1 MAARQDQGLQI
12 SLIIFVFLF
21 VVFAAM
27 SYLFYR
33 SSSDAK
39 ARVAELETQ
48 KRDSDNKASKQSQD
62 DKDFRQMM
70 GFGEV
75 DNAEDVKKT
84 FDDDMK
90 RFGGDPSSGSYRT
103 VLDAVFKAKEE
114 TEGREAAAKQQVKD
128 LKDRLLAVESEKEKQ
143 VVQFQAQMKQAQED
157 AAGERN
163 RFEKDRKDLEDTKKQ
178 LLSNLETQRTTYEG
192 QIADRDGK
200 LKELGDKLGKS
211 EHAKQNLLAEV
222 SKSSDTFE
230 VADGRVSLV
239 NQNGTVWINL
249 GSADDLRRQITF
261 SVFDADQHDA
271 AKATKKGSL
280 EVTKILGDHLA
291 EARITDDSATN
302 PLLAGDQIYS
312 QVWHRGKKLHF
323 AITGVVDVDGD
334 GRSDLQMIRDLV
346 ELNGGVVDAY
356 LGEDGKVNGEISV
369 GTRYLVLGKFPD
381 AANQSGMVKG
391 WQQMNDDAKTN
402 GVELIKLDKFL
413 NQIGYA
419 QKDRT
424 VAMGADAQHSDFIP
438 DPETGESTSA
448 AKTGTGNFRPR
459 SPVRIPIG
467 M

>member
-12 SLIIFVFLF
+12 ALIAFVFLF

-39 ARVAELETQ
+39 QHVAELETQ
-48 KRDSDNKASKQSQD
+48 KRDSDSKAAKQSQE

-84 FDDDMK
+84 FDEDMK
-90 RFGGDPSSGSYRT
+90 RFGGDPSSGSYRN

-114 TEGREAAAKQQVKD
+114 TEGRESAAKQQVKD
-128 LKDRLLAVESEKEKQ
+128 LKDRLLAVEGEKEKQ
-143 VVQFQAQMKQAQED
+143 VVQFQDQMKKSEED
-157 AAGERN
+157 AASQRN
-163 RFEKDRKDLEDTKKQ
+163 SFEKDRKGLEDTKKQ

-192 QIADRDGK
+192 QITEKDAK
-200 LKELGDKLGKS
+200 VKELDDKLGKS

-249 GSADDLRRQITF
+249 GSADALRRQITF
-261 SVFDADQHDA
+261 SVFEADQHDA
-271 AKATKKGSL
+271 ARAAKKGSL

-291 EARITDDSATN
+291 EARITDDNAKN
-302 PLLAGDQIYS
+302 PILSGDQIYS

-323 AITGVVDVDGD
+323 AFNGVIDVDGD
-334 GRSDLQMIRDLV
+334 GRSDLQMVRDLV

-356 LGEDGKVNGEISV
+356 LGEDGKLNGEISV
-369 GTRYLVLGKFPD
+369 NTRYLVMGKFPD
-381 AANQSGMVKG
+381 AANQTGMQKG
-391 WQQMNDDAKTN
+391 WQQMIDDGKTN
-402 GVELIKLDKFL
+402 GVEVIKLDKFL
-413 NQIGYA
+413 NQVGYA

-424 VAMGADAQHSDFIP
+424 VQMGPDARHQDFV
-438 DPETGESTSA
+438 PEPEAGESGA
-448 AKTGTGNFRPR
+448 AKTGSGNFRPR

>member
-12 SLIIFVFLF
+12 ALIAFVFLF

-39 ARVAELETQ
+39 AHVVELENQ
-48 KRDSDNKASKQSQD
+48 KRDSDTKAAKQAAD
-62 DKDFRQMM
+62 DKDFRQIM

-84 FDDDMK
+84 FDEDMK

-114 TEGREAAAKQQVKD
+114 TEGRESNAKQQVKE
-128 LKDRLLAVESEKEKQ
+128 LKDSLLAVEAAKEVQ
-143 VVQFQAQMKQAQED
+143 VVQFQDQMKKSEED
-157 AAGERN
+157 AASQRN
-163 RFEKDRKDLEDTKKQ
+163 SFEKDRKGLEDTKKQ
-178 LLSNLETQRTTYEG
+178 LLANLETQRTAYEG
-192 QIADRDGK
+192 QIGDRDAK
-200 LKELGDKLGKS
+200 LKELDDKLGKS

-249 GSADDLRRQITF
+249 GSADSLRRQITF

-291 EARITDDSATN
+291 EARVTDDSGQN
-302 PLLAGDQIYS
+302 PILSGDQIYS

-323 AITGVVDVDGD
+323 AFNGIIDVDGD
-334 GRSDLQMIRDLV
+334 GRSDLQMVRDLV
-346 ELNGGVVDAY
+346 ELNGGTVDAY
-356 LGEDGKVNGEISV
+356 LGEDGKVNGEITV
-369 GTRYLVLGKFPD
+369 NTRYLVMGKFPE
-381 AANQSGMVKG
+381 AANQTGLQKG
-391 WQQMNDDAKTN
+391 WQQMIDDGKTN
-402 GVELIKLDKFL
+402 GVEVIKLDKFL
-413 NQIGYA
+413 NQVGYA

-424 VAMGADAQHSDFIP
+424 VQMGTDARHEDFVPGP
-438 DPETGESTSA
+438 DAGVSGATSQP
-448 AKTGTGNFRPR
+448 GTGNFRSR

>member
-33 SSSDAK
+33 SSADAK
-39 ARVAELETQ
+39 AHVAELETQ
-48 KRDSDNKASKQSQD
+48 KRDSDTKASKQSQD

-75 DNAEDVKKT
+75 DNADDVKKT

-114 TEGREAAAKQQVKD
+114 TEGRESAAKQQVKD

-143 VVQFQAQMKQAQED
+143 VVQFQDQMKKAEED
-157 AAGERN
+157 SASQRN
-163 RFEKDRKDLEDTKKQ
+163 SFEKDRKGLEDTKKQ
-178 LLSNLETQRTTYEG
+178 LLGNLETQRTTYEG

-200 LKELGDKLGKS
+200 LKDLGDKLGKS

-239 NQNGTVWINL
+239 NQNGTVVDQPRL
-249 GSADDLRRQITF
+249 GGSTCVGRSLSAFSMPTNTMPPRRPR
-261 SVFDADQHDA
+261 
-271 AKATKKGSL
+271 KGSL

-291 EARITDDSATN
+291 EARITDDDSN
-302 PLLAGDQIYS
+302 ESDAG
-312 QVWHRGKKLHF
+312 R
-323 AITGVVDVDGD
+323 
-334 GRSDLQMIRDLV
+334 RSDL
-346 ELNGGVVDAY
+346 
-356 LGEDGKVNGEISV
+356 
-369 GTRYLVLGKFPD
+369 
-381 AANQSGMVKG
+381 
-391 WQQMNDDAKTN
+391 
-402 GVELIKLDKFL
+402 
-413 NQIGYA
+413 
-419 QKDRT
+419 
-424 VAMGADAQHSDFIP
+424 
-438 DPETGESTSA
+438 
-448 AKTGTGNFRPR
+448 
-459 SPVRIPIG
+459 
-467 M
+467 

>member
-12 SLIIFVFLF
+12 ALIVFVFLF

-27 SYLFYR
+27 SYLFYK

-39 ARVAELETQ
+39 ANVADLQ
-48 KRDSDNKASKQSQD
+48 KQMQEKSASESKAKEENG
-62 DKDFRQMM
+62 KFRQLM

-75 DNAEDVKKT
+75 DSAEEVEKT
-84 FDDDMK
+84 FGDDIK
-90 RFGGDPSSGSYRT
+90 KYGGDPSSGSYRT

-114 TEGREAAAKQQVKD
+114 TEGRESAAKEQIKG
-128 LKDRLLAVESEKEKQ
+128 LKESLLAVEGAKEKQ
-143 VVQFQAQMKQAQED
+143 VVEFQSEMKKAQED

-163 RFEKDRKDLEDTKKQ
+163 RFEHDRKGLEDTKKQ
-178 LLSNLETQRTTYEG
+178 LLANLETQRTTYEG
-192 QIADRDGK
+192 QAADKDAK
-200 LKELGDKLGKS
+200 IKELDDKLGKS

-230 VADGRVSLV
+230 VADGRVSLA
-239 NQNGTVWINL
+239 NQDGTVWINL
-249 GSADDLRRQITF
+249 GSADSLRRQITF

-280 EVTKILGDHLA
+280 EVTKVLGDHLA
-291 EARITDDSATN
+291 EARVTDDDAKN
-302 PLLAGDQIYS
+302 PILAGDQIYS

-323 AITGVVDVDGD
+323 ALNGVIDVNGD
-334 GRSDLQMIRDLV
+334 GHSDLQMVRDLV

-356 LGEDGKVNGEISV
+356 LGEDGKVNGEITV
-369 GTRYLVLGKFPD
+369 NTRYLVMGKFPES
-381 AANQSGMVKG
+381 ATQTGMQKG
-391 WQQMNDDAKTN
+391 WQEMIDAGKTN
-402 GVELIKLDKFL
+402 GVEVIKLDKFL

-419 QKDRT
+419 PKDRT
-424 VAMGADAQHSDFIP
+424 VQMGAAAQHDDFVP
-438 DPETGESTSA
+438 GPETGESTSA